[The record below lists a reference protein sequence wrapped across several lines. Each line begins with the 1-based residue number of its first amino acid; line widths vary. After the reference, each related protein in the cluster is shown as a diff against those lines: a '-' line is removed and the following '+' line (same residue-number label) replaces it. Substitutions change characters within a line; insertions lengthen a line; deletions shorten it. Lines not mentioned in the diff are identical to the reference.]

1 MTIFLHVAVANL
13 AVAALLAVLATL
25 AGRFCRRP
33 ALVHSL
39 WLLVLLKLVTPPLL
53 PLEVPWLEAPGAAG
67 PAADGPPQGE
77 PVARPEDPPETV
89 AAGTP
94 APAPAPKT
102 F

>member
-1 MTIFLHVAVANL
+1 MTTFLHVAVANL

-53 PLEVPWLEAPGAAG
+53 PLEVPWLEAPAAE
-67 PAADGPPQGE
+67 PAGDGVPHSE
-77 PVARPEDPPETV
+77 PVARPETPPETV
-89 AAGTP
+89 AAGAPVP
-94 APAPAPKT
+94 APAPQT
-102 F
+102 Y